1 MKRVRFLLH
10 SNAYKF
16 GTRLKELREEKNLTQ
31 KDFSADFIIHNPKNP
46 EEEVSV
52 TLDTIQNWEQHYN
65 LPDVDTLL
73 DLADYFGV
81 NVDYLLGRI
90 DRKTHEID
98 DISELTLLSPKA
110 VETILDNKIV
120 HHFSPPT
127 IEEKKELDQSVA
139 DGKILGYDP
148 LPEDHV
154 ERDRRNVW
162 FLDALITSEEFKSL
176 FANFDIYRSNCSMH
190 NSFYN
195 EAQEMEKVYR
205 FLSDD
210 QKEEVNKL
218 HRESEHHK
226 YKANYAKDILVKCF
240 DSFLNKYEHE
250 TFYE

>member
-1 MKRVRFLLH
+1 MKRVRFSLH

-16 GTRLKELREEKNLTQ
+16 GTRLKELRDEKGLTQ
-31 KDFSADFIIHNPKNP
+31 KEFRADFKTHNPKDP
-46 EEEVSV
+46 QEEVSV
-52 TLDTIQNWEQHYN
+52 TLYTIQNWEQHYN

-98 DISELTLLSPKA
+98 DISELTLLSSQA
-110 VETILDNKIV
+110 VGTILDNKII

-148 LPEDHV
+148 LPENHI

-162 FLDALITSEEFKSL
+162 FLDALITSDEFKPL
-176 FANFDIYRSNCSMH
+176 FANFDIFRSSNSMH
-190 NSFYN
+190 NSFHN
-195 EAQEMEKVYR
+195 EAQWMDKAYR

-210 QKEEVNKL
+210 QKKQIIKL
-218 HRESEHHK
+218 YDESNYHRL
-226 YKANYAKDILVKCF
+226 KAKDAKDILVKCF
-240 DSFLNKYEHE
+240 ESFLSKYEHE
-250 TFYE
+250 EFYE